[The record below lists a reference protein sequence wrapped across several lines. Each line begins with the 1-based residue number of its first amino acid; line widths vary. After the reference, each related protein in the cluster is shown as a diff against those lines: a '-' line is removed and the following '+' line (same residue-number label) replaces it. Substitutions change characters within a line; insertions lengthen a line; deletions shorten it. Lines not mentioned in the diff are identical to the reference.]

1 MTLLLRSNLFVVRAI
16 RFVAFQILS
25 IIVHLAFLVRWI
37 TIVEC
42 HYRLEDLFDF
52 FYTSKERLPVRF
64 RKLCSSSSLCPTF
77 ANSRLLRM
85 YFLLNYLGC
94 ESIGSNK
101 DINTLY

>member
-25 IIVHLAFLVRWI
+25 IIVHLALLVRWT

-52 FYTSKERLPVRF
+52 FYTSKERLLVRF
-64 RKLCSSSSLCPTF
+64 RKLCSSSSLCSTL
-77 ANSRLLRM
+77 ATHLL
-85 YFLLNYLGC
+85 LHIPL
-94 ESIGSNK
+94 
-101 DINTLY
+101 T